1 MKIGIPTEITTDETR
16 VSVTSEVVSKIITP
30 AIEVLVQANA
40 GKGAFESDKSYVDAG
55 ARIIDDPETLFQESD
70 MILKVQPPI
79 ENKELGVHE
88 VNLMRKGSTL
98 ISFMQPLVNH
108 DLVQRC
114 LDQNI
119 TSFSMDAIP
128 RIARAQ
134 KCDALTSMSSLSG
147 YKAVLIAADSMGR
160 LLPLMMTAAGTY
172 APAKGLILG
181 AGVAGLQA
189 LATGRRLGAMMFG
202 YDVRPVVKEQVQSL
216 GATFL
221 EAETLSDDVED
232 SGGYA
237 RELSEESQDRQ
248 RRMLEDR
255 IKEMDFVITTALIP
269 GRPAPTL
276 ITNEMVSS
284 MRSGSVIVDIA
295 AETGGNCE
303 ATIPGSVVEKDGVTI
318 HGPMNIPA
326 SLPIHA
332 SNMYARNI
340 SSLLEELVV
349 DDEINLNFD
358 DEIVGGSCIT
368 HEGNII
374 HEVTRQTIKG

>member
-16 VSVTSEVVSKIITP
+16 VSVTPEVVSKIITP
-30 AIEVLVQANA
+30 SIEVLVQANA
-40 GKGAFESDKSYVDAG
+40 GKDAYESDQNYVDAG
-55 ARIIDDPETLFQESD
+55 ARIIDDPKTLFQESD
-70 MILKVQPPI
+70 MVLKVQPPI

-88 VNLMRKGSTL
+88 VNLMRNGATL

-114 LDQNI
+114 LDQII

-147 YKAVLIAADSMGR
+147 YKAVLIAADTMGR

-221 EAETLSDDVED
+221 EAENLSDDVED

-303 ATIPGSVVEKDGVTI
+303 LSEQGTVAEKEGVKIIGYDDMPGRLARDASSLFAINLLNFLSPHVNSETKNLEIDWEDETIADTLLPKDGEVV
-318 HGPMNIPA
+318 
-326 SLPIHA
+326 SPI
-332 SNMYARNI
+332 
-340 SSLLEELVV
+340 
-349 DDEINLNFD
+349 
-358 DEIVGGSCIT
+358 
-368 HEGNII
+368 
-374 HEVTRQTIKG
+374 IKGQ